1 MFRHW
6 GAETC
11 TRFLF
16 FFTFLP
22 CILIFSRLL
31 FVQLNVQL
39 DCSRKLLKLILK
51 FALKC
56 SYMFRLNKPT
66 SGSLLSFFAKIMI
79 IKMVF
84 KNVVMNQFGLVAA
97 HLSIPYWCVYS
108 AQCSL
113 TLHCALYTQSHSALC
128 TVHTVS
134 LCAVHCT
141 HSLTLRCALYT
152 QSHSALCT
160 VHTPI
165 RTG

>member
-66 SGSLLSFFAKIMI
+66 SGSLLLCLAKII
-79 IKMVF
+79 VIKIV
-84 KNVVMNQFGLVAA
+84 KKQS
-97 HLSIPYWCVYS
+97 HC
-108 AQCSL
+108 
-113 TLHCALYTQSHSALC
+113 TLCTVHCALYT
-128 TVHTVS
+128 VN
-134 LCAVHCT
+134 
-141 HSLTLRCALYT
+141 CALYT
-152 QSHSALCT
+152 VHCT
-160 VHTPI
+160 LYTHQ
-165 RTG
+165 